1 MKGIQN
7 PATTSAIGRKP
18 RWCYCGVMLEI
29 LGNVTYRR
37 LLTAQVVALLGT
49 GLATVALALLAF
61 ELAAENAGAV
71 LGTALFIKMVA
82 YVGIS
87 PFAGAFATVLPRKVL
102 LIAMDVVRL
111 SIALLLPFVDQIW
124 QVYVLIFVLQSA
136 SAVFTPTFQAT
147 IPDVLPDERDY
158 TRALS
163 LSRLA
168 YDLENL
174 LSPAIATALLVFIS
188 FHWLF
193 AGTAIGF
200 LVSALLVLSVLLPSP
215 SAASKPQGFLD
226 KTTGGLRI
234 YFATPRL
241 RGLMALN
248 VCVASAGAMVIVNTV
263 VIVRSL
269 LDKAESDVGLAMA
282 AFGAG
287 SMVAALVL
295 PKLLDRLEDRSVML
309 TGGGIMGLVMVVF
322 GVVLGTL
329 IDGSLWVWL
338 LVVWTVLGL
347 ANSLILTPSGRLL
360 KRSAHAEDRP
370 SVFAAQFALSHACW
384 LVTYPLA
391 GWLGSIFGMTTAL
404 FVLSIPAIAGA
415 TAAGLLWPSDDPEQV
430 AHNHPDLP
438 PDHPHLHGETAADGT
453 HTHALVIDELHT
465 TWPRH

>member
-1 MKGIQN
+1 MV
-7 PATTSAIGRKP
+7 
-18 RWCYCGVMLEI
+18 YCAAMLEI

-61 ELAAENAGAV
+61 ELAGENAGAV

-87 PFAGAFATVLPRKVL
+87 PFAVALAALLPRKAVL
-102 LIAMDVVRL
+102 VAMDAVRL
-111 SIALLLPFVDQIW
+111 GIALLLPFVDQVW
-124 QVYVLIFVLQSA
+124 QVYILIFALQSA

-174 LSPAIATALLVFIS
+174 LSPAIAAALLLLVS

-193 AGTAIGF
+193 AGTALGF
-200 LVSALLVLSVLLPSP
+200 LISALLVLSVTLPAP
-215 SAASKPQGFLD
+215 AAKGKAQGFLE
-226 KTTGGLRI
+226 KTTRGLKI

-241 RGLMALN
+241 RGLLALN

-269 LDKAESDVGLAMA
+269 LNRPDSDVGLAMA

-287 SMVAALVL
+287 SMIAALAL
-295 PKLLDRLEDRSVML
+295 PKLLDRLNDRSVML
-309 TGGGIMGLVMVVF
+309 TGAGTLGAVMLAFGLL
-322 GVVLGTL
+322 LGTL
-329 IDGSLWVWL
+329 ADGNFWPW
-338 LVVWTVLGL
+338 LVVVWAALGL
-347 ANSLILTPSGRLL
+347 AYSLVLTPSGRLL
-360 KRSAHAEDRP
+360 KRSSHAEDRP
-370 SVFAAQFALSHACW
+370 SVFAAQFAMSHACW

-391 GWLGSIFGMTTAL
+391 GWLGSVSGITTAML
-404 FVLSIPAIAGA
+404 VLSMPAIAGA
-415 TAAGLLWPSDDPEQV
+415 IAAGFLWPSDDPELV
-430 AHNHPDLP
+430 AHDHPDLP
-438 PDHPHLHGETAADGT
+438 PDHPHIRGETTADGR
-453 HTHALVIDELHT
+453 HIHVLVIDELHT
-465 TWPRH
+465 TWPHH

>member
-1 MKGIQN
+1 
-7 PATTSAIGRKP
+7 
-18 RWCYCGVMLEI
+18 MLEI

-37 LLTAQVVALLGT
+37 LLTAQIIALLGT
-49 GLATVALALLAF
+49 GLATVALALLAY
-61 ELAAENAGAV
+61 ELAGDDAGAV

-87 PFAGAFATVLPRKVL
+87 PFAGAIAAMLPRRAL
-102 LIAMDVVRL
+102 LIAMDAARL
-111 SIALLLPFVDQIW
+111 AVALLLPFVDQVW

-174 LSPAIATALLVFIS
+174 LSPAIAAALLAVIS

-193 AGTAIGF
+193 AGTALGF
-200 LVSALLVLSVLLPSP
+200 LLSALLIISVTLPAP
-215 SAASKPQGFLD
+215 SAEGKAQSFLE
-226 KTTGGLRI
+226 KSTCGLKI
-234 YFATPRL
+234 YLATPRL
-241 RGLMALN
+241 RGLLALN

-263 VIVRSL
+263 VIVRSIL
-269 LDKAESDVGLAMA
+269 QRAESDVGLAMA

-287 SMVAALVL
+287 SMLAALTL
-295 PKLLDRLEDRSVML
+295 PRVLDRVEDRPVML
-309 TGGGIMGLVMVVF
+309 AGAG
-322 GVVLGTL
+322 VLGMLL
-329 IDGSLWVWL
+329 IAFGLLMNMFDASGLWTWL
-338 LVVWTVLGL
+338 LAVWMVLGL
-347 ANSLILTPSGRLL
+347 ANSLVLTPSGRLL
-360 KRSAHAEDRP
+360 KRSSHAEDRP

-391 GWLGSIFGMTTAL
+391 GWLGSVFGMTTAL
-404 FVLSIPAIAGA
+404 IVLSVPAIIGA
-415 TAAGLLWPSDDPEQV
+415 VAAGVLWPSDESELV
-430 AHNHPDLP
+430 AHDHPDLP
-438 PDHPHLHGETAADGT
+438 PDHPHLRNEAAPDGR
-453 HTHALVIDELHT
+453 HVHPVVIDELHP

>member
-1 MKGIQN
+1 MI
-7 PATTSAIGRKP
+7 
-18 RWCYCGVMLEI
+18 EI

-49 GLATVALALLAF
+49 GLATVALALLAY
-61 ELAAENAGAV
+61 ELAGQNAGAV

-87 PFAGAFATVLPRKVL
+87 PFAGALAALLPRKAL

-111 SIALLLPFVDQIW
+111 GIAMLLPFVDEVW
-124 QVYVLIFVLQSA
+124 QVYALIFVLQSA

-174 LSPAIATALLVFIS
+174 LSPAVATGLLLFIS

-193 AGTAIGF
+193 AGTALGF
-200 LVSALLVLSVLLPSP
+200 LVSALLVLSVMLPSP
-215 SAASKPQGFLD
+215 SAASKAQGFLD
-226 KTTGGLRI
+226 KTTRGLRI

-241 RGLMALN
+241 RGLLALN

-263 VIVRSL
+263 VIVRSIL
-269 LDKAESDVGLAMA
+269 HKAESDVGLAMA

-295 PKLLDRLEDRSVML
+295 PRLLDRLKDRSVML
-309 TGGGIMGLVMVVF
+309 AGAGILGLAMVVF
-322 GVVLGTL
+322 GVVLGIVTV
-329 IDGSLWVWL
+329 GSLWAWL
-338 LVVWTVLGL
+338 LLMWTVLGL
-347 ANSLILTPSGRLL
+347 AYSLVLTPSGRLL
-360 KRSAHAEDRP
+360 KRSSHAEDRP

-384 LVTYPLA
+384 LITYPLA
-391 GWLGSIFGMTTAL
+391 GWLGSMFGLTTAL

-415 TAAGLLWPSDDPEQV
+415 IAAGWLWPSDDPELV
-430 AHNHPDLP
+430 VHSHPDLS
-438 PDHPHLHGETAADGT
+438 PDHPHLRDARAADGR
-453 HTHALVIDELHT
+453 HVHVLVIDELHPM
-465 TWPRH
+465 WPRNQSVNRR